1 MKRVALSI
9 STVLALVL
17 ATASVAVASPPGRQA
32 ATAGGPKFTV
42 WYSVPCYTCSTRWE
56 NFDLPDFKRALAA
69 IDPNTTVTS
78 NSANGDTGLQVS
90 QGESAITDGA
100 KVLVINPIDS
110 ETMNPVIAQANKLHI
125 PVIAYDGMTEK
136 ADVQYFVSFD
146 AVKVGEEQAQYVIS
160 HVPVGSTI
168 AVIEGQQF
176 CSSCIDFKIGAYN
189 VLNPLIKAHKIVVGY
204 EADTLAWSPTTA
216 QTETEEALTKL
227 HDNVKGIVVA
237 NDGLATGVIA
247 ALKEQNLAGKVVVTG
262 QDSTDVNLQDILLG
276 YQSMSIFKNFDWE
289 ATAAAKATLD
299 LVEGKPVPRTTMV
312 NNGVANVPSTLFAPQ
327 VLTRSNLV
335 QLAIKSGYT
344 TIAAVC
350 KGYPGKCPL

>member
-1 MKRVALSI
+1 M
-9 STVLALVL
+9 
-17 ATASVAVASPPGRQA
+17 
-32 ATAGGPKFTV
+32 
-42 WYSVPCYTCSTRWE
+42 PCYTCSTRWE
-56 NFDLPDFKRALAA
+56 DFDLPDFKKA
-69 IDPNTTVTS
+69 IHSINPNAKVISTA
-78 NSANGDTGLQVS
+78 ANGDTGLQVS

-110 ETMNPVIAQANKLHI
+110 ESMNAVITQANKLHI

-136 ADVQYFVSFD
+136 ADVQYYVSFD
-146 AVKVGEEQAQYVIS
+146 AIKVGEEQAQYVVS

-216 QTETEEALTKL
+216 QTETEEALTRL

-247 ALKEQNLAGKVVVTG
+247 ALQEQHLAGKVVVTG
-262 QDSTDVNLQDILLG
+262 QDATDINLQDILLG
-276 YQSMSIFKNFDWE
+276 YQSMTIFKNFDWE
-289 ATAAAKATLD
+289 ATAAAKAAVALA
-299 LVEGKPVPRTTMV
+299 EGKPVPHTTMV
-312 NNGVANVPSTLFAPQ
+312 NNGDVNVPSTLFTPQ
-327 VLTRSNLV
+327 ILTKSNINA
-335 QLAIKSGYT
+335 LAITSGYT
-344 TIAAVC
+344 TVAAVC
-350 KGYPGKCPL
+350 KAYPGKCPL

>member
-17 ATASVAVASPPGRQA
+17 ATASVAVASPPGARQLPQ
-32 ATAGGPKFTV
+32 AGQSSQSGTRSPVTHAPPV
-42 WYSVPCYTCSTRWE
+42 GRTLTSRTSNGLWPRST
-56 NFDLPDFKRALAA
+56 
-69 IDPNTTVTS
+69 PNATVTS

-146 AVKVGEEQAQYVIS
+146 AVKVGEEQAQYVVS

-247 ALKEQNLAGKVVVTG
+247 ALKEQNLAG
-262 QDSTDVNLQDILLG
+262 
-276 YQSMSIFKNFDWE
+276 
-289 ATAAAKATLD
+289 
-299 LVEGKPVPRTTMV
+299 
-312 NNGVANVPSTLFAPQ
+312 
-327 VLTRSNLV
+327 
-335 QLAIKSGYT
+335 
-344 TIAAVC
+344 
-350 KGYPGKCPL
+350 